1 MKSSH
6 IVGIS
11 VAAFFI
17 ILFAGGYYL
26 FGKMGEFF
34 EDTYIEAA
42 EFAKDATK
50 DDCLEKHVE
59 DYKACDGFACYGKA
73 TTFGVMCLI
82 EAEGDLEQFCADK
95 PKSEAEVTGSDW
107 NQSFCK
113 PRGLND
119 NDCVNVYRIVEA
131 VCAPDE

>member
-1 MKSSH
+1 MKTSH

-11 VAAFFI
+11 VVAFI
-17 ILFAGGYYL
+17 IVLIAGGYYL
-26 FGKMGEFF
+26 FKQLGEFF
-34 EDTYIEAA
+34 EETYIEAA
-42 EFAKDATK
+42 EFAKDASK

-59 DYKACDGFACYGKA
+59 DYKACDGFACYGKT
-73 TTFGVMCLI
+73 TTFGVMCLL
-82 EAEGDLEQFCADK
+82 EAQGDLEEFCADK
-95 PKSEAEVTGSDW
+95 PKSESEVKESDW

-119 NDCVNVYRIVEA
+119 DDCVYVYKTIEA